1 MMAANIIDVTE
12 SDFEY
17 EVMAYSQNTPVV
29 VDFWATW
36 CRPCKTLG
44 PMLESIAREAEGAFR
59 LARVDVDAN
68 PALALRFAVRSIP
81 TVKAFSGAQVVS
93 EFVGLIPEERLRE
106 FIAKITPPS
115 PLTLALEKAQSLLSL
130 HQWASAEQ
138 LFRDLVETYPDHGV
152 STLGLVKALL
162 AQNKSRES
170 LEILRNFP
178 PSKQYQ
184 QAQQLL
190 PYAEAAVDAQNGRL
204 PQETELDAAFNTAIR
219 LAGKGNFEAALDGL
233 LDILRQERT
242 YRNGRARLVILALL
256 DIMGDENEITR
267 QYRSEL
273 ASVLF

>member
-1 MMAANIIDVTE
+1 MAANIIDVTE

-44 PMLESIAREAEGAFR
+44 PMLESVVREAEGAFR

-68 PALALRFAVRSIP
+68 PTLALRFSVRSIP

-106 FIAKITPPS
+106 FITKITPPS
-115 PLTLALEKAQSLLSL
+115 PLTLAVEKAQSLLL
-130 HQWASAEQ
+130 MHQWGAAEKM
-138 LFRDLVETYPDHGV
+138 FRELIGQYPEHGV
-152 STLGLVKALL
+152 CSLGLVKALL

-170 LEILRNFP
+170 LDLLRNFP
-178 PSKQYQ
+178 PSKQYH
-184 QAQQLL
+184 QAQQLM
-190 PYAEAAVDAQNGRL
+190 PYAEAALEALNGTL
-204 PQETELDAAFNTAIR
+204 PDENVLDAAFRNAIR
-219 LAGKGNFEAALDGL
+219 LAGRGNLEAALDGL
-233 LDILRQERT
+233 LDILRQDRA
-242 YRNGRARLVILALL
+242 YRNGRARVVILALL
-256 DIMGDENEITR
+256 DIMGDENESTH